1 MMRLFFGFI
10 TVLADA
16 IAEPARVAA
25 STRESHA
32 GLYVAGLALAAAV
45 AVSGLVL
52 VRRGRGKR

>member
-1 MMRLFFGFI
+1 MTRLIFGFM

-25 STRESHA
+25 ATHESRA

-45 AVSGLVL
+45 AISGLVL